1 MHMQKPTAVGM
12 STSRPALVDAK
23 RRSSAASP
31 RVPGTPPAQPS
42 NGYEQIVALLENGV
56 TVPTSG

>member
-1 MHMQKPTAVGM
+1 MHMQKPTAVGR
-12 STSRPALVDAK
+12 STVRPALVDAK
-23 RRSSAASP
+23 RRSSSASP
-31 RVPGTPPAQPS
+31 SVPGTPPVQPS